1 MKKVDLVLV
10 GKIVR
15 SQGRD
20 GRLKVRLHEKDLPG
34 SSGSKVYLRGGGG
47 FEEFEVESLELDR
60 NSHFLKLRGVD
71 TLARADALAGLE
83 LFVEERDF
91 PRLEKGRFY
100 IFQLIGSRVVTKD
113 GAEIG
118 TVKGI
123 LPAGGSSLLVVAR
136 EGRELYVPFT
146 EAICVGVDPEA
157 REILIDPPDGLLEL
171 NEI

>member
-1 MKKVDLVLV
+1 MKKADLVLV

-15 SQGRD
+15 SQGRE
-20 GRLKVRLHEKDLPG
+20 GHLKVRLYEKDLPG
-34 SSGSKVYLRGGGG
+34 TGWSRVYLQGGEG
-47 FEEFEVESLELDR
+47 FEAFEIESLELDR

-71 TLARADALAGLE
+71 TLARADALAGRE
-83 LFVEERDF
+83 VFIEESEF
-91 PRLEKGRFY
+91 PGLEKGRFY
-100 IFQLIGSRVVTKD
+100 AFQLIGSRVVAKG

-123 LPAGGSSLLVVAR
+123 LPAGGSSLLVVVR
-136 EGRELYVPFT
+136 EDRELYVPFT
-146 EAICVGVDPEA
+146 EEICVRVDPQA